1 MESPQLSNEASIKL
15 QEGINLL
22 LSRWSSLQVAVENEF
37 GGRDSR
43 ERSKQ
48 LPITIFSWFTQSRG
62 PIYIDELE
70 DILDDFMLSLNT
82 EVDDGSIEE
91 VSEKLMIM
99 HEECL
104 EGNFSSVENLRD
116 APSVSVSHI
125 KQDASGDED
134 SDTSSVEEHTE
145 TGFCCPKSQLDG
157 VQSDHMIVDEPLRGK
172 TVEADDGWTV
182 VPSRRNKG
190 KRN

>member
-62 PIYIDELE
+62 LFTNSCIHIY
-70 DILDDFMLSLNT
+70 FVNMSNY
-82 EVDDGSIEE
+82 
-91 VSEKLMIM
+91 
-99 HEECL
+99 
-104 EGNFSSVENLRD
+104 
-116 APSVSVSHI
+116 
-125 KQDASGDED
+125 
-134 SDTSSVEEHTE
+134 
-145 TGFCCPKSQLDG
+145 
-157 VQSDHMIVDEPLRGK
+157 
-172 TVEADDGWTV
+172 
-182 VPSRRNKG
+182 
-190 KRN
+190 